1 MSCLIPVYILE
12 GIELGMDVNFVND
25 PDESTPLMLASKL
38 GQVEAVLRLIELG
51 AHVSYIHAL
60 STDIT

>member
-1 MSCLIPVYILE
+1 
-12 GIELGMDVNFVND
+12 MDVNFVND

-38 GQVEAVLRLIELG
+38 GQVEAVLRLVELG

>member
-1 MSCLIPVYILE
+1 MSCLIPVCILE

-38 GQVEAVLRLIELG
+38 GQVEAVQRLIELG
-51 AHVSYIHAL
+51 ADVS
-60 STDIT
+60 